1 MKLAINRDSVC
12 MGDDAV
18 DHTIQFELP
27 DDAQYEDLY
36 NELKRQDYFPYIHGN
51 NVVWVLTNKK
61 YDCIFSYFTY
71 DNSFSAGLSETLL
84 SNIDDGTHRF
94 HLSYFSSPER
104 WKEYFSKGYNNN
116 TKDLY
121 HDGWSEEI
129 EHCDNLVGKFMEYEA
144 PKKSIKDYFQGA
156 ARRLRFLFHK

>member
-61 YDCIFSYFTY
+61 YDCIFSY
-71 DNSFSAGLSETLL
+71 L
-84 SNIDDGTHRF
+84 
-94 HLSYFSSPER
+94 
-104 WKEYFSKGYNNN
+104 
-116 TKDLY
+116 
-121 HDGWSEEI
+121 
-129 EHCDNLVGKFMEYEA
+129 
-144 PKKSIKDYFQGA
+144 
-156 ARRLRFLFHK
+156 